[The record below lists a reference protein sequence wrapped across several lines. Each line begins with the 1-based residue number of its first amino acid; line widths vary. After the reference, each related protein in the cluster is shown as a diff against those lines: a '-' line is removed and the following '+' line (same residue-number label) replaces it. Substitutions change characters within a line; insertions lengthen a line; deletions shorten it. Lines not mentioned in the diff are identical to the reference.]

1 MALRRDLSLM
11 LLREPILQELNRR
24 VVAERGMVQSI
35 EVIPHFLEDEISG
48 EAHYYGYGPRT
59 FLNAA

>member
-1 MALRRDLSLM
+1 M